1 MRANLTLLAAAAM
14 ILSPLGEAKT
24 FAQTPAA
31 AAVPPSAMMRSKPKI
46 DDIRLEVEL
55 FQQAPVDPQTGAV
68 TVNGQGYGATNVKT
82 SPTYVGSGV
91 SIAVPVIVRTSW
103 CDTDFTKGMASA
115 VVDGFEQPQ
124 DPATCFSRVPGT
136 AEAQLRFDA
145 RFQRGS
151 AEGVLFKAAYQVQRW
166 ELQVDEGMAARST
179 WPREWPSGMDR
190 FLKAEFGINPAIPA
204 VKACAEGA
212 TKGGPRSV
220 TPFMAAKYAVHA
232 IAGRWRAGSSN
243 TSIYG
248 QKGALRGV
256 NFTDL
261 NQPWG
266 LEAGGGTPIELA
278 ATCVAGLRSIGI
290 PSRVVFCLIEK
301 NQSGP
306 RNSPRASSNQF
317 RFICEFFIPDVGWV
331 PFDPVIV
338 RQQSTIDPAKNPV
351 KGFANVPDIEKALPL
366 AYALVPEGYQKA
378 DRFALWGWKS
388 GLGVDESRA
397 VSRIEFDSSGR
408 GNGKVPTMP
417 APVSDEAP

>member
-1 MRANLTLLAAAAM
+1 MRSNLTMLAAATM
-14 ILSPLGEAKT
+14 VLGPIGGSHAW
-24 FAQTPAA
+24 AQTPAA
-31 AAVPPSAMMRSKPKI
+31 TAAAPTAMMRSKPKI

-55 FQQAPVDPQTGAV
+55 FQQAPIDPQTG
-68 TVNGQGYGATNVKT
+68 TLIVNGQRYGSAPTKS
-82 SPTYVGSGV
+82 SPTYSGSGV
-91 SIAVPVIVRTSW
+91 SIAMPVLVRTSW
-103 CDTDFTKGMASA
+103 CDTDFTKGLASA
-115 VVDGFEQPQ
+115 FVDGMEQPQ
-124 DPATCFSRVPGT
+124 DPAKCFSRVPGT

-145 RFQRGS
+145 RLPRGN
-151 AEGVLFKAAYQVQRW
+151 AEAVLFKAAYQVQRW
-166 ELQVDEGMAARST
+166 ELQIDEGMAARST

-190 FLKAEFGINPAIPA
+190 FLKAEFGIDPANAA

-232 IAGRWRAGSSN
+232 IAGRWRAGSSS

-290 PSRVVFCLIEK
+290 PSRIVFCLIEQGR
-301 NQSGP
+301 NSAP
-306 RNSPRASSNQF
+306 RNARSSSNEF
-317 RFICEFFIPDVGWV
+317 RFICECFIPDVGWI
-331 PFDPVIV
+331 PFDPMVI
-338 RQQSTIDPAKNPV
+338 RQQSTIDPARNPV

-366 AYALVPEGYQKA
+366 AFGLVPEGYQKA
-378 DRFALWGWKS
+378 DRFALWGWKG